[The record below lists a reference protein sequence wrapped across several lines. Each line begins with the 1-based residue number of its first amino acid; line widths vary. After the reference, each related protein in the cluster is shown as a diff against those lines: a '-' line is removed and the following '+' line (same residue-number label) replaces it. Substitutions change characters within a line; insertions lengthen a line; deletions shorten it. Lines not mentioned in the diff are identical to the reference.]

1 MRALGIPNSRLVQST
16 DGNVQLTGGIVQFV
30 GYISLFGHD
39 WPRLAKRIADGGCV
53 GNFLTTTV
61 SFSVELT
68 SAARQD
74 LAFNVADQLGY
85 VVVEIKVMTR
95 ENPRGEL

>member
-16 DGNVQLTGGIVQFV
+16 GGNVQLTGGIVQFV

-39 WPRLAKRIADGGCV
+39 WPRLAKRIADCGCV
-53 GNFLTTTV
+53 GNFLTTTL

-68 SAARQD
+68 SAGRQD
-74 LAFNVADQLGY
+74 LALNVADQLGY